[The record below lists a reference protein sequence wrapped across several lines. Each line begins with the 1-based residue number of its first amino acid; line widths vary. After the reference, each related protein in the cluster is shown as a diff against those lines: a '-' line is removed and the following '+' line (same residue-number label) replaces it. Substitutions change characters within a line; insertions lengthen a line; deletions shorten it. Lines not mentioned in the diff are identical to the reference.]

1 MSMPGRCGRST
12 SPPTWFAEGFFG
24 GLIHNGNLDDNSST
38 MNGLGYRWAFHSGGY
53 IGYRLNDCWNVM
65 GTFNYLSNG
74 EICTYNKG
82 INDYG
87 LRVGYSF

>member
-1 MSMPGRCGRST
+1 MPGRCGRST